1 MDPSQPLMPCCQT
14 RFKAGN
20 RCRSPESQA
29 RSPVHMIPFDVLLG
43 LEVEFVWYELEMEI
57 ALQTQG
63 QMAKSQ
69 LERGTSPGLFSLQTL
84 SVCTAA
90 GTKSCPNFCRQ
101 GQPSPGWFHT
111 ENDWRATGKLWNLGI
126 NRSLRGIDVVLQQ
139 STSGASSSKD
149 VGCLMPH
156 FLFFESWT
164 MCFLEGIFNFF
175 LFCFVFKVFFIRGWT
190 NDVLS
195 CESKP
200 EISANLWSD
209 FFSFQTILLS
219 WNET

>member
-1 MDPSQPLMPCCQT
+1 MQVPRVPGTFPHAHDPFWSAPGAGGGIWLVW
-14 RFKAGN
+14 AGN
-20 RCRSPESQA
+20 GNSPA
-29 RSPVHMIPFDVLLG
+29 NTGTDGKIPVGTWDQPW
-43 LEVEFVWYELEMEI
+43 FVFTADTERLHSSWDKELPNF
-57 ALQTQG
+57 LQG
-63 QMAKSQ
+63 Q
-69 LERGTSPGLFSLQTL
+69 T
-84 SVCTAA
+84 
-90 GTKSCPNFCRQ
+90 
-101 GQPSPGWFHT
+101 SPGWFHT
-111 ENDWRATGKLWNLGI
+111 ENGFRATGKLWNLGMSR
-126 NRSLRGIDVVLQQ
+126 NLCGIDVVLQQ

-156 FLFFESWT
+156 FSFFESWT

-200 EISANLWSD
+200 EIFANLWSD